1 MTRFSLWDFRGES
14 GTILALNS
22 AAQAP
27 AKEECARKR
36 QLVENLRAAMDDIV
50 ALSTREIE
58 AAIANNQELVQVIG
72 TRLEKARKHK
82 DALLLEYQGHVSSH
96 GC

>member
-1 MTRFSLWDFRGES
+1 
-14 GTILALNS
+14 
-22 AAQAP
+22 
-27 AKEECARKR
+27 
-36 QLVENLRAAMDDIV
+36 MDDIV

-58 AAIANNQELVQVIG
+58 AAIANNQELVQLIG
-72 TRLEKARKHK
+72 SRLEKARKHK

>member
-1 MTRFSLWDFRGES
+1 M
-14 GTILALNS
+14 
-22 AAQAP
+22 
-27 AKEECARKR
+27 
-36 QLVENLRAAMDDIV
+36 ENLRASMDDIV

-72 TRLEKARKHK
+72 SRLEKARKHK
-82 DALLLEYQGHVSSH
+82 DSLLLEYQGHVSSH